1 MVAARADC
9 SRRKKNEEADAVT
22 NDTDPATVERAP
34 RLTKA
39 AVGLVR
45 PVIEGVRPQV
55 DCGRYPAKASI
66 GEPVIVEADIFC
78 DGHDALSCE
87 VRHRPPGARGWTSV
101 AMAPLGNDRWR
112 ATFPT
117 KDLGRHRFQVVAVID
132 RFASWRRDTLVKAND
147 GQDVAVDLAL
157 GAQLLTGA
165 AVRAKGVGRRALTA
179 YAEALAVAPRG
190 LETTVAHDPL
200 LSEGAPLRTVADLLQ
215 APELEHLLWR
225 TRDLGAAAVGPE
237 LAVFVDPERARFSA
251 WYELFPRSAGMRGGR
266 HGTLAAVEARH
277 DEVAAMGFD
286 VVYLPP
292 IHPIGTTNRKGA
304 DGGGAARRADP
315 GSPWAIGAR
324 EGGHTAIHPELGT
337 EKDLASLLR
346 AARRRGIEVALDVAF
361 QCSPDH
367 PWVREHPSWFRHLP
381 DGSIRYAENPPKRY
395 EDIYPID
402 FETPQWRELWDELA
416 AVVGYWIDQGI
427 TVFRVD
433 NPHTKSLAFWEWLLA
448 EVKAKR
454 PEVIFLAEAFTRPR
468 LMYRL
473 AKIGFTQSYTYFT
486 WREAKWELEQ
496 YMDEL
501 TTTEVADYFRP
512 NFWPN
517 TPDILPAHLQ
527 HGGRAAFLSRLVL
540 AATLSSNYG
549 IYGPAFELQEH
560 VARQEG
566 SEEYAHSEKY
576 AIRNWDRERPDSLAG
591 FIGRVNRIRHENP
604 ALHHNRTLR
613 FHHCA
618 NDALLCYSKTWLVD
632 PGCYLGEGVTHA
644 PSDPN
649 AVLVVVNLDPTYEQ
663 SGILELDLAALGLDP
678 GRPFDVH
685 DLLTDAHYQWQGP
698 SNFVRLDPS
707 GVPAHIFRVHHPEK
721 AGAKR

>member
-1 MVAARADC
+1 MVPAP
-9 SRRKKNEEADAVT
+9 SRWV
-22 NDTDPATVERAP
+22 
-34 RLTKA
+34 
-39 AVGLVR
+39 
-45 PVIEGVRPQV
+45 
-55 DCGRYPAKASI
+55 
-66 GEPVIVEADIFC
+66 
-78 DGHDALSCE
+78 
-87 VRHRPPGARGWTSV
+87 
-101 AMAPLGNDRWR
+101 
-112 ATFPT
+112 
-117 KDLGRHRFQVVAVID
+117 
-132 RFASWRRDTLVKAND
+132 
-147 GQDVAVDLAL
+147 
-157 GAQLLTGA
+157 
-165 AVRAKGVGRRALTA
+165 
-179 YAEALAVAPRG
+179 
-190 LETTVAHDPL
+190 DPL
-200 LSEGAPLRTVADLLQ
+200 
-215 APELEHLLWR
+215 
-225 TRDLGAAAVGPE
+225 
-237 LAVFVDPERARFSA
+237 
-251 WYELFPRSAGMRGGR
+251 
-266 HGTLAAVEARH
+266 
-277 DEVAAMGFD
+277 
-286 VVYLPP
+286 
-292 IHPIGTTNRKGA
+292 
-304 DGGGAARRADP
+304 
-315 GSPWAIGAR
+315 
-324 EGGHTAIHPELGT
+324 
-337 EKDLASLLR
+337 
-346 AARRRGIEVALDVAF
+346 
-361 QCSPDH
+361 C
-367 PWVREHPSWFRHLP
+367 
-381 DGSIRYAENPPKRY
+381 ENPPKRY

-591 FIGRVNRIRHENP
+591 FIGRVNRIPPREP
-604 ALHHNRTLR
+604 GLAPQPDTALPPLRQRRTP
-613 FHHCA
+613 
-618 NDALLCYSKTWLVD
+618 LLLEDVAGRSRQLSRRGRD
-632 PGCYLGEGVTHA
+632 PRPER
-644 PSDPN
+644 PQRRPRRRQPR
-649 AVLVVVNLDPTYEQ
+649 PTYEQ

-707 GVPAHIFRVHHPEK
+707 GVPTHIFRVHHPEK